1 MKCFNGVKMNM
12 QNKLI
17 AVGLVLSLSGCAGVR
32 DVNHKWCP
40 PEVVAP
46 VVVTERVNLAADA
59 LFNFDKASSTD
70 LLPAGK
76 ATLEKLAATLKDGYV
91 QVDKITLIG
100 HTDRL
105 GNDQYNYQL
114 GLRRSETVKA
124 YLQGLGV
131 TAPIT
136 TSSAGETQPITNC
149 EGVKP
154 TPTLKA
160 CLQPDRR
167 VAVEITG
174 VRKK

>member
-1 MKCFNGVKMNM
+1 MKCFDGAKMNM

-17 AVGLVLSLSGCAGVR
+17 TAGLVLSLSACAWVR
-32 DVNHKWCP
+32 DVDHKWCP

-46 VVVTERVNLAADA
+46 IAATERVNLAADA
-59 LFNFDKASSTD
+59 LFSFDKASSAD

-76 ATLEKLAATLKDGYV
+76 VTLEKLAATLKDGYV
-91 QVDKITLIG
+91 QVDKIALIG

-114 GLRRSETVKA
+114 GLRRSKTVKA
-124 YLQGLGV
+124 YLLSLGV
-131 TAPIT
+131 TAPIST
-136 TSSAGETQPITNC
+136 ASAGETQPITNC
-149 EGVKP
+149 IGVKP
-154 TPTLKA
+154 TPALKA

>member
-1 MKCFNGVKMNM
+1 MKCFDGVKMNM

-17 AVGLVLSLSGCAGVR
+17 TAGLVLSLSACAGVR
-32 DVNHKWCP
+32 DVDHKWCP

-46 VVVTERVNLAADA
+46 IAATERVNLAADA
-59 LFNFDKASSTD
+59 LFSFDKASSAD

-76 ATLEKLAATLKDGYV
+76 VTLEKLAATLKDGYV
-91 QVDKITLIG
+91 QVDKIALIG

-114 GLRRSETVKA
+114 GLRRSKTVKA
-124 YLQGLGV
+124 YLLSLGV
-131 TAPIT
+131 TAPIST
-136 TSSAGETQPITNC
+136 ASAGETQPITNC
-149 EGVKP
+149 IGVKP
-154 TPTLKA
+154 TPALKA

>member
-1 MKCFNGVKMNM
+1 
-12 QNKLI
+12 
-17 AVGLVLSLSGCAGVR
+17 
-32 DVNHKWCP
+32 
-40 PEVVAP
+40 
-46 VVVTERVNLAADA
+46 
-59 LFNFDKASSTD
+59 
-70 LLPAGK
+70 
-76 ATLEKLAATLKDGYV
+76 
-91 QVDKITLIG
+91 
-100 HTDRL
+100 
-105 GNDQYNYQL
+105 L
-114 GLRRSETVKA
+114 GLRRSETVKV

-154 TPTLKA
+154 TSALKA

>member
-1 MKCFNGVKMNM
+1 MNM

-17 AVGLVLSLSGCAGVR
+17 VAGLVLSLSACAGVR

-46 VVVTERVNLAADA
+46 TVATERVNLAADA
-59 LFNFDKASSTD
+59 LFSFDKASSTD

-76 ATLEKLAATLKDGYV
+76 ATLQRLAATLRDGYV
-91 QVDKITLIG
+91 QVDKIALVG

-105 GNDQYNYQL
+105 GNDKYNYQL

-124 YLQGLGV
+124 YLQSLGV
-131 TAPIT
+131 AAFIT
-136 TSSAGETQPITNC
+136 TASAGETQSITNC
-149 EGVKP
+149 PGVKP
-154 TPTLKA
+154 TLELKA

-167 VAVEITG
+167 VVVEITG

>member
-17 AVGLVLSLSGCAGVR
+17 TAGLVLSLSACAGVR
-32 DVNHKWCP
+32 DVDHKWCP

-46 VVVTERVNLAADA
+46 IAATERVNLAADA
-59 LFNFDKASSTD
+59 LFSFDKASSAD

-76 ATLEKLAATLKDGYV
+76 VTLEKLAATLKDGYV
-91 QVDKITLIG
+91 QVDKIALIG

-114 GLRRSETVKA
+114 GLRRSKTVKA
-124 YLQGLGV
+124 YLLSLGV
-131 TAPIT
+131 TAPIST
-136 TSSAGETQPITNC
+136 ASAGETQPITNC
-149 EGVKP
+149 IGVKP
-154 TPTLKA
+154 TPALKA